1 MRESVVVVG
10 AGAAGVSAVEALRD
24 GGFSGRLTMVGDEAG
39 LPYDRPPLSKLVLLD
54 QTHPGR
60 VLLRDAERFADLDV
74 IRQHVRA
81 VELDLAHR
89 RIRLADGSTVDYDGL
104 VIATGVAPRRLG
116 FGHELRGVHVLRT
129 ADDALALRADL
140 LKARRVVVV
149 GGGFLGTE
157 VAASATKLDCEVV
170 VVDPLPLPMA
180 GQLGSVVAERLMR
193 LHEANG
199 VTVRVGRM
207 PTGFTARAGGCTGVE
222 LDDGTTLAADCVLVA
237 IGCVPAVEWLRSS
250 GLELGNG
257 IECDEYCR
265 AAEDVYA
272 AGDVARWLNTR
283 YGTRARIEHRTNAGE
298 QGRAAARNLL
308 LGDIEPFAPLP
319 YFWSD
324 QFDVKI
330 QAYGWLNLTEPVEIV
345 EGESGFV
352 ALYRSGGRLCG
363 VAGWNAFKQLRPYRK
378 ELFDQPF
385 SPVTG

>member
-1 MRESVVVVG
+1 MGSHESIAVVG

-24 GGFSGRLTMVGDEAG
+24 AGFAGLLTLVGDEPG
-39 LPYDRPPLSKLVLLD
+39 LPYDRPPLSKQVLVD

-60 VLLRDAERFADLDV
+60 VLLRDAERFDHLDV
-74 IRQHVRA
+74 TRRHARA
-81 VELDLAHR
+81 TELDRAHQ
-89 RIRLADGSTVDYDGL
+89 RIQLADGSTVDYDG
-104 VIATGVAPRRLG
+104 VVVATGVTPRRLA
-116 FGHELRGVHVLRT
+116 FGHDLHGVHVLRT

-140 LKARRVVVV
+140 LKARRVAVV

-180 GQLGSVVAERLMR
+180 GQLGPAVAERLMS
-193 LHEANG
+193 LHQRNG
-199 VTVRVGRM
+199 VTVRTGRV
-207 PTGFTARAGGCTGVE
+207 PTGCTARDGRCTGVE

-237 IGCVPAVEWLRSS
+237 IGCVPAVEWLRSA

-265 AAEDVYA
+265 AAENVYA
-272 AGDVARWLNTR
+272 AGDVARWPNAR
-283 YGTRARIEHRTNAGE
+283 FGTRMRIEHRTNAGE
-298 QGRAAARNLL
+298 QGRAAARNLV
-308 LGDIEPFAPLP
+308 LGDVEPFAPLP

-330 QAYGWLNLTEPVEIV
+330 QAHGWLNLAEPVEIV

-352 ALYRSGGRLCG
+352 ALYRSGGRLAG
-363 VAGWNAFKQLRPYRK
+363 VLGWNAFKQLRPYRK
-378 ELFDQPF
+378 ELLGQP
-385 SPVTG
+385 G